1 MADKKE
7 VKKNAA
13 KVINGILAKSYAD
26 AWKAKEEGRPVGWS
40 TSVFPQELVEVFGL
54 DVLYPENQ
62 AAGVAAK
69 KESLSLCEAAESAGY
84 SIDLCAYARTNFGL
98 LEKGGS
104 KKLKYAK
111 T

>member
-1 MADKKE
+1 M
-7 VKKNAA
+7 
-13 KVINGILAKSYAD
+13 INGILAKSYAD

-69 KESLSLCEAAESAGY
+69 KESLSLCEAAEVLDIQLIY
-84 SIDLCAYARTNFGL
+84 VHMQEQILDF
-98 LEKGGS
+98 
-104 KKLKYAK
+104 
-111 T
+111 